1 MVGKPNDLSFCDCG
15 YAEALVKSSL
25 PKRARPIGGGKM
37 RCMSA
42 WWYEDEKGIDV
53 VTEIRRET
61 DSDDPVYVA
70 TGMCRILWTDLLRRY
85 HALEEGSGE

>member
-1 MVGKPNDLSFCDCG
+1 M
-15 YAEALVKSSL
+15 SSR
-25 PKRARPIGGGKM
+25 PKRARPAGIGKT

-61 DSDDPVYVA
+61 DSDGPVYVA
-70 TGMCRILWTDLLRRY
+70 TGVCRILWSDLLRRY
-85 HALEEGSGE
+85 RAQETGGSGGSNVAPSPSP